1 LKNLLAFP
9 ILISLAILQTV
20 IVSRIPLLSGTADVV
35 FLVLTAWALQD
46 QVKNPWL
53 WTLVGGG
60 IISLFS
66 AMPWFTILI
75 GYAATTVLARLL
87 RQRIWQT
94 PILAMFAVT
103 LVGTILVQ
111 GLCYAVLRA
120 NGTVLDLRQSLNLVI
135 LPSVI
140 LNMVL
145 ALPVHAMVSD
155 LAEWIFPKE
164 LEV

>member
-1 LKNLLAFP
+1 ML
-9 ILISLAILQTV
+9 SLAILQTV
-20 IVSRIPLLSGTADVV
+20 IVSRIPLLSGSADIV

-66 AMPWFTILI
+66 AVPWFAILI

-111 GLCYAVLRA
+111 GLCYAVLRI
-120 NGTVLDLRQSLNLVI
+120 NGNALDIRQSINLVI

-155 LAEWIFPKE
+155 LAEWIFPKD
-164 LEV
+164 LQV